1 METQSAIG
9 LARWTAEECPFA
21 IEYSLR
27 ILDDIRLA
35 VTDAF
40 FSLPRGGAE
49 IGGLLLGRQE
59 RGGLTVLDA
68 VAMPCEHAFG
78 PSFEL
83 SPRDH
88 ERLAELVAATD
99 RKSNMRVVGW
109 YHSHT
114 RSEIYLSEADLEI
127 HNRFFPE
134 SWQVALVL
142 KPHTFQPMRAG
153 FFFREKSGAIHA
165 TAPYREFVLDPLPMR
180 PVPTGN
186 AVPEPSPLF
195 RGLRESEPE
204 GPVINVSSVVETVAP
219 AEPVASAPEPV
230 ATPAPEL
237 PVEVAPPSFLAT
249 PPPPSRRWAV
259 WLIAALLGTSLGAWG
274 YHTRAEW
281 LPARS
286 AAAAPA
292 VPDKVELAS
301 IDREGQL
308 QIRWNGNSRAVQS
321 SIRASLRIVD
331 GDKPL
336 TMIELDRLHVL
347 TGSFTYAR
355 ASGRVDVTLVLS
367 QTDGTEVREAT
378 LFAGQPP
385 AAAKLLPPAAPEPA
399 APPALRALEAE
410 NARLKEEVV
419 RQTERAKRYEKA
431 YEEQKIVMQRERQ
444 RRRLELQNPDSAK

>member
-1 METQSAIG
+1 METQTAIG
-9 LARWTAEECPFA
+9 LARWTAAECPFA
-21 IEYSLR
+21 IEYSPR

-59 RGGLTVLDA
+59 RGVVTVLDA

-114 RSEIYLSEADLEI
+114 RSEIFLSDADLEI
-127 HNRFFPE
+127 HKRFFPE

-142 KPHTFQPMRAG
+142 KPHTFHPMRAG
-153 FFFREKSGAIHA
+153 FFFRDRDGSVHG

-180 PVPTGN
+180 PVPSGN
-186 AVPEPSPLF
+186 GVPEPSPLF

-204 GPVINVSSVVETVAP
+204 GPVINVSSVVESVAP
-219 AEPVASAPEPV
+219 VEPV
-230 ATPAPEL
+230 ATPEPEPEP
-237 PVEVAPPSFLAT
+237 PVEVPPPSFLAT
-249 PPPPSRRWAV
+249 APPPSRRWAV

-281 LPARS
+281 LPTR
-286 AAAAPA
+286 AAPE
-292 VPDKVELAS
+292 KVDLTS
-301 IDREGQL
+301 IDRDGQL

-336 TMIELDRLHVL
+336 TIVELGRPHVL

-367 QTDGTEVREAT
+367 QTGGTEVREAT

-385 AAAKLLPPAAPEPA
+385 APAKPPQAAPPELA
-399 APPALRALEAE
+399 APPALRAFEAE

-419 RQTERAKRYEKA
+419 RQTERARRYEKA
-431 YEEQKIVMQRERQ
+431 YEELKLVMQRERQ
-444 RRRLELQNPDSAK
+444 RRRLELQNPDTAK

>member
-1 METQSAIG
+1 METQTAIG
-9 LARWTAEECPFA
+9 LARWTAAECPFA
-21 IEYSLR
+21 IDYSPR

-59 RGGLTVLDA
+59 RGVVTVLDA

-99 RKSNMRVVGW
+99 RKSNKRVVGW

-114 RSEIYLSEADLEI
+114 RSEIFLSDADLEI
-127 HNRFFPE
+127 HKRFFPE

-153 FFFREKSGAIHA
+153 FFFREKDGSIHG
-165 TAPYREFVLDPLPMR
+165 TAPYREFLLDPLPMR

-186 AVPEPSPLF
+186 GVPEPSPLF
-195 RGLRESEPE
+195 RGLHESEPE
-204 GPVINVSSVVETVAP
+204 GPVINVSSVVESVAP
-219 AEPVASAPEPV
+219 AEPVAAPEREPEPERPV
-230 ATPAPEL
+230 D
-237 PVEVAPPSFLAT
+237 VPPPNFLAT
-249 PPPPSRRWAV
+249 PPPPPPPRRWV
-259 WLIAALLGTSLGAWG
+259 GWLLAAFLGTSLGAWG
-274 YHTRAEW
+274 FHTRAEW
-281 LPARS
+281 LPKVQGMTQR
-286 AAAAPA
+286 AAAE
-292 VPDKVELAS
+292 KVGLTS
-301 IDREGQL
+301 IDHDGQL
-308 QIRWNGNSRAVQS
+308 QIRWNGNSSPVLSSTSAV
-321 SIRASLRIVD
+321 LLIVD
-331 GDKPL
+331 GGKPL
-336 TMIELDRLHVL
+336 AVELDRPHVQ
-347 TGSFTYAR
+347 TGSFTYGR
-355 ASGRVDVTLVLS
+355 TTGRVDVSLVLS
-367 QTDGTEVREAT
+367 QTGGKEVREAA

-385 AAAKLLPPAAPEPA
+385 VAAKPPQAAAPDPAP
-399 APPALRALEAE
+399 PPALQAFEAE

-419 RQTERAKRYEKA
+419 RQTERARRFEKA
-431 YEEQKIVMQRERQ
+431 YEDLKLVMQRERQ